1 MATMTAT
8 FIKPSTE
15 PSSKGLYHH
24 PTLTAS
30 KSSSLAYPSSGGS
43 SSSSSNS
50 RFPYL
55 AYKSPEALY
64 GDNSS
69 KTAAAE
75 AFLALHHHH
84 QSATNLILRSSSLYD
99 NSNYARTSA
108 GGSVS
113 PFSSKSSHSFAHP
126 DFDASMLLAQQQ
138 QKQSSIKSTVIPI
151 PSSNSSSNSSN
162 ASNQLPRV
170 EVAKVSTTAKPK
182 GSFSSASS
190 SSSSEDGENYYRQQ
204 NNRSSSLVD
213 RLTSEEHQALSR
225 LLYKHFASS
234 SAARA
239 VTSTGTGNAAKSSL
253 NESAVPADYDEED
266 PRTWPSNWLAQ
277 VPTMILSPEV
287 YLASKPLLNA
297 YQRQLIRRLS
307 AKYEPLVVHYLQQ
320 LVALRNSGGG
330 IGSSEEVVRKLGG
343 GGSGGD
349 SFVGANIL
357 QSSSSSSRG
366 SSSAKKQQQQQQQQQ
381 PLLVKSSSHASAL
394 SQQQQQQNA
403 ANNSGP
409 SQHYHH
415 QQMNNSFDLGN
426 FACHSKEGTATA
438 DNSGSSSSRR
448 SIINGTVDVL
458 RSSPSLDSSA
468 LSSSSNSSSM
478 SSSRSNSS
486 LSTSSSSSPPPPP
499 PTSQAPQKAP
509 VVQAAE
515 VGATRENRLARLSQ
529 QMANKWSNKMKIYLR
544 KN

>member
-126 DFDASMLLAQQQ
+126 DFDASMLLAQQ
-138 QKQSSIKSTVIPI
+138 KQSPIKSTVIPI

-170 EVAKVSTTAKPK
+170 EVAKVSTTTTSVAKPK

-190 SSSSEDGENYYRQQ
+190 SSSSEDGENYHRTA
-204 NNRSSSLVD
+204 NNHRSSSLVD
-213 RLTSEEHQALSR
+213 HLTPEEHQALSR

-239 VTSTGTGNAAKSSL
+239 VTSTGTGNFAKVSL
-253 NESAVPADYDEED
+253 NESAPVPADYDEED

-320 LVALRNSGGG
+320 LVALRNSGG
-330 IGSSEEVVRKLGG
+330 SEEVVRKLGG
-343 GGSGGD
+343 GVVGGD

-366 SSSAKKQQQQQQQQQ
+366 SSGAKKQQQQ
-381 PLLVKSSSHASAL
+381 PLLVKTSSHASAL
-394 SQQQQQQNA
+394 SQQQQQNA

-409 SQHYHH
+409 SQHNHH

-426 FACHSKEGTATA
+426 FACHSKEGTVA
-438 DNSGSSSSRR
+438 DSGSSSSSRR

-468 LSSSSNSSSM
+468 LSSSSSNSSSM

-486 LSTSSSSSPPPPP
+486 LSSTSSSPPPPP

-509 VVQAAE
+509 IQAAE
-515 VGATRENRLARLSQ
+515 VVGATRENRLARLSQ

>member
-1 MATMTAT
+1 MTAT

-15 PSSKGLYHH
+15 PSSKGGLSLYHH

-170 EVAKVSTTAKPK
+170 EVAKVSTTTTSAAKPK

-190 SSSSEDGENYYRQQ
+190 SSSSEDGENYYRRQ

-213 RLTSEEHQALSR
+213 RLTPEEHQALSR
-225 LLYKHFASS
+225 LLYKHFASNSS
-234 SAARA
+234 SATR
-239 VTSTGTGNAAKSSL
+239 VSSSNSTGTGNAAKSSL

-320 LVALRNSGGG
+320 LVALRNSG
-330 IGSSEEVVRKLGG
+330 
-343 GGSGGD
+343 
-349 SFVGANIL
+349 
-357 QSSSSSSRG
+357 
-366 SSSAKKQQQQQQQQQ
+366 
-381 PLLVKSSSHASAL
+381 
-394 SQQQQQQNA
+394 
-403 ANNSGP
+403 
-409 SQHYHH
+409 
-415 QQMNNSFDLGN
+415 
-426 FACHSKEGTATA
+426 
-438 DNSGSSSSRR
+438 RR
-448 SIINGTVDVL
+448 
-458 RSSPSLDSSA
+458 
-468 LSSSSNSSSM
+468 SM

-486 LSTSSSSSPPPPP
+486 LSTSSSSPPPPA
-499 PTSQAPQKAP
+499 QAPQKAP
-509 VVQAAE
+509 KVQAAE

>member
-1 MATMTAT
+1 MTAT

-126 DFDASMLLAQQQ
+126 DFDASMLLAQQ
-138 QKQSSIKSTVIPI
+138 KQSPIKSTVIPI

-170 EVAKVSTTAKPK
+170 EVAKVSTTTTSVAKPK

-190 SSSSEDGENYYRQQ
+190 SSSSEDGENYHRTA
-204 NNRSSSLVD
+204 NNHRSSSLVD
-213 RLTSEEHQALSR
+213 HLTPEEHQALSR

-320 LVALRNSGGG
+320 LVALRNSGG
-330 IGSSEEVVRKLGG
+330 SEEVVRKLGG
-343 GGSGGD
+343 GGGGD

-357 QSSSSSSRG
+357 QSSSPRG
-366 SSSAKKQQQQQQQQQ
+366 NSSAKKQQQQQ

-415 QQMNNSFDLGN
+415 QQMNNSFDLGG
-426 FACHSKEGTATA
+426 FCHSKEGTVA
-438 DNSGSSSSRR
+438 DSNSSSRR

-468 LSSSSNSSSM
+468 LSSASSSNSSSM

-486 LSTSSSSSPPPPP
+486 LSTSSSSSPPPPA
-499 PTSQAPQKAP
+499 QAPQKAP

-515 VGATRENRLARLSQ
+515 VGAIRENRLARLSQ

>member
-138 QKQSSIKSTVIPI
+138 QKQSPIKSTVIPI

-190 SSSSEDGENYYRQQ
+190 SSSSEDGENYYRRQ

-225 LLYKHFASS
+225 LLYKHFASNSS
-234 SAARA
+234 SATR
-239 VTSTGTGNAAKSSL
+239 VSSSNSTGTGNAAKSSL

-307 AKYEPLVVHYLQQ
+307 AKYEPLVHYLQQ

-357 QSSSSSSRG
+357 QSSSPRG
-366 SSSAKKQQQQQQQQQ
+366 SSSAKKQQQQQQ

-415 QQMNNSFDLGN
+415 QQMNNSFDLGG
-426 FACHSKEGTATA
+426 FCHSKEGTVA
-438 DNSGSSSSRR
+438 DSNSSSRR

-468 LSSSSNSSSM
+468 LSSASSSNSSSM

-486 LSTSSSSSPPPPP
+486 LSTSSSSSPPPPA
-499 PTSQAPQKAP
+499 QAPQKAP

-515 VGATRENRLARLSQ
+515 VGAIRENRLARLSQ